1 MRRSISLLLFLALF
15 CGLLSGCRTDGK
27 AIAESPVAQTSAS
40 TPTAAAPSDTRTPT
54 TEAPASTAAPTEVPT
69 EPSTEA
75 PTDAPTESPTEP
87 LPDES
92 ELPLA
97 DYSITWKAA
106 FRNDKMPE
114 GEVSGDQVAF
124 YVRADDGTV
133 TIRNVPKA
141 EILANQPER
150 LPRTHY
156 FEQYLPQSLLQ
167 LLPILD
173 YAYANGFSRI
183 ALPTVYYD
191 LKEIEPNQRYLNA
204 TYRNNNSIMGFR
216 KVDSVEVEPGVTLR
230 YFLITIGS
238 LERGAEIFKH
248 YREAIAAA
256 EALVDSIPADYDEEQ
271 SALYLY
277 HWLTENV
284 VYDHDDYYSSD
295 GVNLLYDAMIKHKT
309 VCAGYTEAFYYLC
322 NLAGIECFTAGGNVV
337 DANGEYQ
344 SHIWNVARI
353 DGTWYQFDSTWD
365 EGLQVAE
372 YNFFGVSVQ
381 TMMDY
386 YKREYNP
393 FSSKHLPELTEDLM
407 PTTDVSYAETPDG
420 SMIYWFFRILNARN
434 GNPQRILT
442 YFGMEKEMQEAE
454 DGWLRSSE
462 DPDLF
467 RTALEFVMFED
478 VSRRFCDGYVREAD
492 GVLYLRK
499 PEPDPIGY
507 RLLSA
512 KLQTD
517 GTWRADV
524 LVCEDFTFTPRTV
537 TITMTDGRISSVE
550 GLD

>member
-1 MRRSISLLLFLALF
+1 MRRFISLLLFLALF
-15 CGLLSGCRTDGK
+15 CGFLSGCRTDGK
-27 AIAESPVAQTSAS
+27 AIAESPAAQTSAS

-114 GEVSGDQVAF
+114 GEVSGDQAAF

-204 TYRNNNSIMGFR
+204 T
-216 KVDSVEVEPGVTLR
+216 
-230 YFLITIGS
+230 
-238 LERGAEIFKH
+238 
-248 YREAIAAA
+248 
-256 EALVDSIPADYDEEQ
+256 
-271 SALYLY
+271 
-277 HWLTENV
+277 
-284 VYDHDDYYSSD
+284 
-295 GVNLLYDAMIKHKT
+295 
-309 VCAGYTEAFYYLC
+309 
-322 NLAGIECFTAGGNVV
+322 
-337 DANGEYQ
+337 
-344 SHIWNVARI
+344 
-353 DGTWYQFDSTWD
+353 WYQFDSTWD

-393 FSSKHLPELTEDLM
+393 FSSKHLPELTDDLM
-407 PTTDVSYAETPDG
+407 PTPDVSYAETPDG

-467 RTALEFVMFED
+467 RTALEYVMFED
-478 VSRRFCDGYVREAD
+478 VSSRFCDGYVREAD